1 MRVPARNKTEP
12 AKLEITMDQ
21 MKFFG
26 LFVVE
31 HRDINGKLLGIYR
44 APNAI
49 VTEGVHHMMETEF
62 RAGAASATWYIGL
75 VDNSGW
81 TTWAATHTMA
91 AHAGWTESVVYSNAN
106 RPQWTCGAAAARAIT
121 NASTV
126 DFTVNGSATLKGLF
140 ITNNNTKS
148 GTTGA
153 MWSEAAFSSTV
164 TVANGDT
171 LKVTYTLSVP

>member
-1 MRVPARNKTEP
+1 
-12 AKLEITMDQ
+12 MDQ

-26 LFVVE
+26 LFVAE
-31 HRDINGKLLGIYR
+31 HRDVTGRLLGIYR

-62 RAGAASATWYIGL
+62 RSGAASATWYIGL
-75 VDNSGW
+75 VDNTGW
-81 TTWAATHTMA
+81 TAWAATHTMA
-91 AHAGWTESVVYSNAN
+91 THAGWTESVVYSNAN

-126 DFTVNGSATLKGLF
+126 DFTINGSATLKGLF
-140 ITNNNTKS
+140 ITNENTKS
-148 GTTGA
+148 GTTGE

>member
-1 MRVPARNKTEP
+1 
-12 AKLEITMDQ
+12 MDS

-26 LFVVE
+26 LFVAE
-31 HRDINGKLLGIYR
+31 HRDVMGKLLGIYP

-49 VTEGVHHMMETEF
+49 VTEGVLHMMEAEF
-62 RAGAASATWYIGL
+62 RSGAQSATWYIGL

-81 TTWAATHTMA
+81 TAWAAADTMA
-91 AHAGWTESVVYSNAN
+91 THAGWTESVVYSNAN
-106 RPQWTCGAAAARAIT
+106 RPQWTCGAAAARTIT

-126 DFTVNGSATLKGLF
+126 DFTINASATLKGLF
-140 ITNNNTKS
+140 ITNENTKS
-148 GTTGA
+148 GTTGT

>member
-1 MRVPARNKTEP
+1 
-12 AKLEITMDQ
+12 MDK

-26 LFVVE
+26 LFVAE
-31 HRDINGKLLGIYR
+31 HRDVTGKLLGIYR

-62 RAGAASATWYIGL
+62 RSGAGSAPWYIGL

-81 TTWAATHTMA
+81 TTWAAADTMA
-91 AHAGWTESVVYSNAN
+91 VHAGWTESVVYSNSY
-106 RPQWTCGAAAARAIT
+106 RPQWTCGAATLRTIT
-121 NASTV
+121 NAATV
-126 DFTVNGSATLKGLF
+126 DFTVNAAATLKGLF
-140 ITNNNTKS
+140 ITNEHTKS
-148 GTTGA
+148 GTTGT

>member
-1 MRVPARNKTEP
+1 
-12 AKLEITMDQ
+12 

-26 LFVVE
+26 LFVAE
-31 HRDINGKLLGIYR
+31 HRDVNGKLLGIYQ

-49 VTEGVHHMMETEF
+49 VTEGVNHILNTEF
-62 RAGAASATWYIGL
+62 MAGAVSTLWYIGL

-81 TTWAATHTMA
+81 TTWAAAHTMA
-91 AHAGWTESVVYSNAN
+91 AHAGWTEAVPYSNAN
-106 RPQWTCGAAAARAIT
+106 RPLWSSGAATARSIT

-126 DFTVNGSATLKGLF
+126 DFTINASATLKGLF

-148 GTTGA
+148 GATGT

>member
-1 MRVPARNKTEP
+1 
-12 AKLEITMDQ
+12 MDQ

-26 LFVVE
+26 LFVAE
-31 HRDINGKLLGIYR
+31 HRDAAGKLLGLYQ

-49 VTEGVHHMMETEF
+49 VTEGVTHMMECEF
-62 RAGAASATWYIGL
+62 RAGAQASTWYIGL

-91 AHAGWTESVVYSNAN
+91 AHAGWTEAVPYSNAT
-106 RPQWTCGAAAARAIT
+106 RPQWTCGASAARAIT
-121 NASTV
+121 NAATV
-126 DFTVNGSATLKGLF
+126 DFTVNAAATLKGLF
-140 ITNNNTKS
+140 ITSNNTKS
-148 GTTGA
+148 GNTGT